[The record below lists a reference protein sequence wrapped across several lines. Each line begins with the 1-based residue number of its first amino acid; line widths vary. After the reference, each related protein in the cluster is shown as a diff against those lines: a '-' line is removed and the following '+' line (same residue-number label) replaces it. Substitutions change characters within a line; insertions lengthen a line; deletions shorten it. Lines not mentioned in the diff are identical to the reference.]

1 MIVFFKCCNLCR
13 TGDCKTVHGT
23 SCKNVLAVKCSLD
36 LRFFQ
41 RRARKKHE
49 KLLPI
54 FPSQIGT
61 LSKRDDAAVAF
72 DVDVG
77 VVSCQTR

>member
-1 MIVFFKCCNLCR
+1 MLQFMPDRGLQNSSRYFLQKC
-13 TGDCKTVHGT
+13 V
-23 SCKNVLAVKCSLD
+23 SCKMFPRFAVFPTAS
-36 LRFFQ
+36 
-41 RRARKKHE
+41 KKKRE